1 MADFIPGEAYR
12 LDIVGADES
21 TLVDSWQGVIKADV
35 VSNEGLIQV
44 DVSTGKLYGPLV
56 GDIHDPEGNV
66 VYNSSERLFKA
77 DVSGSVYDNSGATKL
92 IDGINARINAPVY
105 GNVVDPEG
113 TTIVDATNRTV
124 TATTITGDL
133 YGDVYGNITSEGV
146 VYGTFSGDFNGTSYG
161 EFFGDSVGEHTGDVT
176 GDLTGNVT
184 GNVIGNVNGH
194 LLGANLNTAE
204 GEPPEVKITNLNNTI
219 ENPQYSFY
227 GGLEHHIDPDPD
239 AVANGPIVYLGA
251 NRAETSVRAH
261 LHHYNGQEII
271 TLHDPVDPTCETA
284 PATIRGHFDGV
295 FIYTDGETAQDA
307 LTADTNGTTVHA
319 VNGKVTIGGYI
330 NDFSECDLNIF
341 ADCITTETNADEDIM
356 VFKKHRGTL
365 TAKTSVAVNDPM
377 LSIHVQGYNGNSYVD
392 AGRFGIVT
400 TGTPDAD
407 ANYINTEFSV
417 SLPNSGQSSS
427 LSNTNKLTF
436 YNSGVLSVPV
446 FKARGTTFADRDS
459 MVAEAG
465 MIIFNV
471 NTNKFQGYDGT
482 NWIDLH

>member
-21 TLVDSWQGVIKADV
+21 TIVDSWQGVIKADV

-66 VYNSSERLFKA
+66 VYNASERLFKA

-105 GNVVDPEG
+105 GNVVDQEG

-161 EFFGDSVGEHTGDVT
+161 EFFGNSVGEHTGDVI
-176 GDLTGNVT
+176 GDLVGNVT
-184 GNVIGNVNGH
+184 GNLTGSVTGE
-194 LLGANLNTAE
+194 LLAVRE
-204 GEPPEVKITNLNNTI
+204 GEDIATRLTGWNEHFQQW
-219 ENPQYSFY
+219 EWY
-227 GGLEHHIDPDPD
+227 GGVGNPFPGEEHDVAKGPIILAGPDRTETALRANVIHYNGTEIIKLHTEIDPD
-239 AVANGPIVYLGA
+239 
-251 NRAETSVRAH
+251 
-261 LHHYNGQEII
+261 
-271 TLHDPVDPTCETA
+271 CETA
-284 PATIRGHFDGV
+284 PATIRGNFDGN
-295 FIYTDGETAQDA
+295 FIYSDINGAQDA
-307 LTADTNGTTVHA
+307 LTVSAQGTVLHA
-319 VNGKVTIGGYI
+319 VNGVVTIGGYI
-330 NDFSECDLNIF
+330 TDAIDCDVNIF
-341 ADCITTETNADEDIM
+341 SDAITVETSADEEFLN
-356 VFKKHRGTL
+356 VKKYNGTVN
-365 TAKTSVAVNDPM
+365 AKTAVGTDNP
-377 LSIHVQGYNGNSYVD
+377 LAIISGEGYNGTDFVTGGS
-392 AGRFGIVT
+392 FGIY
-400 TGTPDAD
+400 AD
-407 ANYINTEFSV
+407 AAPTDTYVESKFLV
-417 SLPNSGQSSS
+417 SLPKGSDNHDQTNPRR
-427 LSNTNKLTF
+427 LSF
-436 YNSGVLSVPV
+436 DGDGVLTVPV

-471 NTNKFQGYDGT
+471 NTNKFQGYDGN